1 MTKEI
6 GDYILHNFIYMKKK
20 KLIIAVEREK
30 KKKKKEILFWEVFF
44 HTSAVHV
51 TAWQW
56 SSWEKMT
63 N

>member
-20 KLIIAVEREK
+20 KLIIAVERE
-30 KKKKKEILFWEVFF
+30 KKKKEILFWEVFF

>member
-30 KKKKKEILFWEVFF
+30 KKRKYYFGKFSFTRLPSTLRPGSGQVGRK
-44 HTSAVHV
+44 
-51 TAWQW
+51 
-56 SSWEKMT
+56 
-63 N
+63 

>member
-30 KKKKKEILFWEVFF
+30 KKKKGNIILGSFLSHVCRPRYGL
-44 HTSAVHV
+44 AVV
-51 TAWQW
+51 KLG
-56 SSWEKMT
+56 E
-63 N
+63 ND